1 MGNCLKLKEERFR
14 LDVSGKSFT
23 ERAGSLLQRASMGGC
38 VCPIPGGAQD
48 QVGWG
53 PGQPELVGG
62 NPAHVMVL
70 ELDDLKGPFQP
81 RAIV

>member
-1 MGNCLKLKEERFR
+1 
-14 LDVSGKSFT
+14 
-23 ERAGSLLQRASMGGC
+23 MGGC